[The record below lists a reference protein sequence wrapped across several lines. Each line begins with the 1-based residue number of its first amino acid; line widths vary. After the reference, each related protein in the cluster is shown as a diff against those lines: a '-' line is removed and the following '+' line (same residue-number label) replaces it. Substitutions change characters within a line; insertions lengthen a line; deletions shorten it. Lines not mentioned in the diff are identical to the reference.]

1 MEYSLHS
8 LLSFCTL
15 FIVFGK
21 TGFGKLPRPH
31 QSVSY
36 TYMYRKLHCFHVGK
50 KTMQSRYNDI
60 VLHITSC
67 SFCWLVVTLQSG
79 IYQLESN
86 VLFLYR
92 ILIVYL
98 IKVRLVVHYFT
109 VREVSQTKT
118 PVNHSNICNL
128 LSGKQYFYTGK
139 PTFLDASIGMLEKYI
154 ARAIILFY
162 LQVYNIFYHFLK

>member
-15 FIVFGK
+15 FIVCGK
-21 TGFGKLPRPH
+21 TGFGKLPRLH

-36 TYMYRKLHCFHVGK
+36 TYMYRKLHCVHVGK
-50 KTMQSRYNDI
+50 KNMQSQYNDI
-60 VLHITSC
+60 LHITLC

-98 IKVRLVVHYFT
+98 IKVRFVVHYFI
-109 VREVSQTKT
+109 VREASQTKT
-118 PVNHSNICNL
+118 SANHSNICNL
-128 LSGKQYFYTGK
+128 LSGEQYFYTGK
-139 PTFLDASIGMLEKYI
+139 PIFFDASIGMLEKYI
-154 ARAIILFY
+154 Y
-162 LQVYNIFYHFLK
+162 C